1 MPLWGCWSG
10 VVLVAVCCLLQ
21 AQCVVDARAV
31 PALLRLL
38 NSSCDASQEAAV
50 EALAALTQHSSD
62 ACRQLLQPGPILQQH
77 QQPLQQPELTEQ
89 RPPGALAAQQQQ
101 EPLGPPAA
109 GSSKQQQQQQE
120 YRYSVLNRLL
130 VLMKS
135 KDVRLRYLCTRCI
148 SNLSRSSEATQ
159 PGNEQLQRVSC
170 QLNVGHVVL

>member
-1 MPLWGCWSG
+1 
-10 VVLVAVCCLLQ
+10 
-21 AQCVVDARAV
+21 VVDAGAV
-31 PALLRLL
+31 TGLLRLL

-50 EALAALTQHSSD
+50 EALAGLTQHSSD

-89 RPPGALAAQQQQ
+89 CPPGALPAKQQQ
-101 EPLGPPAA
+101 EPVGAPAA
-109 GSSKQQQQQQE
+109 GSSKQQQQQQQE

-170 QLNVGHVVL
+170 QLNGCHVVL